1 MINFQHFLAC
11 ATCRVDPG
19 SAINQASN
27 GAIFVMFG
35 VMTVVFSGFMAVIIS
50 FVRKQ
55 RALSRQME
63 ADASA
68 APPSATVSA

>member
-1 MINFQHFLAC
+1 MIDFQHFLAC

-27 GAIFVMFG
+27 GAVFVMLG
-35 VMTVVFSGFMAVIIS
+35 VMTVVFSGFMAVVIS

-55 RALSRQME
+55 RAFGRQME
-63 ADASA
+63 AAAAAS
-68 APPSATVSA
+68 PPSATASA